1 MRTIKRKRLFT
12 KRTSRKSI
20 RRKKL
25 FRKILQRGGQIDN
38 PLGKLNSEP
47 ISQLPENDDSIAE
60 INAPTHF
67 TGNITKVGN
76 RIELSNFEEKKSRK
90 LGWMYGQ
97 YIGNFNIVLNEND
110 KVSEIKSMFAN
121 NNSVVKNSLF
131 IPPLDDK
138 IKISEKYSPWKTRL
152 YDIDVSLIDGNC
164 ETTMK
169 KILVDFY
176 NSKLKHRNPAMIE
189 YIIEKS
195 EDGILNGSIISKDNI
210 HERYLPGL
218 LDRNLYDKD
227 KGLVY
232 SDLDD
237 KTWTSITEDDRENLN
252 AFRLK
257 QQIFMRNTIDIFSE
271 YNEYIIPFN
280 MEYYRGFNGANIE
293 CITFLENYFAYLDI
307 YKSNKSIDNG
317 LLSKIIQ
324 ISLSSMLCN
333 FSKVHTDGG
342 TDIFSKFK
350 GGMFS
355 QKNSN
360 IRTKKSTDVGET
372 FEIDADNTIQAV
384 PSEKYVDFEY
394 RYYINSLITPKI
406 LTELLLYNIII
417 KKMIILE
424 KEEES
429 IKLYKEQKTSDF
441 LDAMG
446 RGEEHGFNKH
456 FKDLYILRKLQEDP
470 FSESQLSEQSPYN
483 IAREDKTQVKSWY
496 DDMKKTERKDRKYT
510 YIKIEKDV
518 KNANGDI
525 TKVSTP
531 YLYQIEE
538 NDKYMCIYVL
548 NEKLYNDLILKDDL
562 GNIDIKAEKH
572 LKNFNAIADKKDI
585 FNKYFENLLSK
596 QSMGHTSRLYTL
608 TPEAS

>member
-25 FRKILQRGGQIDN
+25 FRKILQRGGQIEN

-47 ISQLPENDDSIAE
+47 ISQLPENDSSIAV

-76 RIELSNFEEKKSRK
+76 RIELSNFEERKSRK

-97 YIGNFNIVLNEND
+97 YIGNFNIVFND
-110 KVSEIKSMFAN
+110 NGRVDAIKSLFAN
-121 NNSVVKNSLF
+121 KGSVVKNSLF

-138 IKISEKYSPWKTRL
+138 IKISEEFSPWKTRL
-152 YDIDVSLIDGNC
+152 YDIDVSLIDENC

-169 KILVDFY
+169 NILVDFY
-176 NSKLKHRNPAMIE
+176 DSKLKHSNRVMIK
-189 YIIEKS
+189 YIIDNS
-195 EDGILNGSIISKDNI
+195 EDGIFDGGSIISKDDI
-210 HERYLPGL
+210 HKRYLPGL
-218 LDRNLYDKD
+218 LDRSLYDKD
-227 KGLVY
+227 KGLDNSGLVN
-232 SDLDD
+232 
-237 KTWTSITEDDRENLN
+237 KTWNDITDADREKLN

-271 YNEYIIPFN
+271 YNDYIIPFN
-280 MEYYRGFNGANIE
+280 MEYYKGFDGANID
-293 CITFLENYFAYLDI
+293 CITFLKNYFAHLDI
-307 YKSNKSIDNG
+307 YNKSIDNG
-317 LLSKIIQ
+317 LLSKILQ
-324 ISLSSMLCN
+324 TSLSSMLCN
-333 FSKVHTDGG
+333 FSKVHKDGTG
-342 TDIFSKFK
+342 DIFSKLK

-355 QKNSN
+355 KKNSN
-360 IRTKKSTDVGET
+360 IRTKSSTDASEVFET
-372 FEIDADNTIQAV
+372 DAGKPIEAD
-384 PSEKYVDFEY
+384 PKEKYIEFEY
-394 RYYINSLITPKI
+394 KYYINSLITPKI

-424 KEEES
+424 KEGNT
-429 IKLYKEQKTSDF
+429 IKPYKEQKTSDF

-446 RGEEHGFNKH
+446 RGEEYGFNKH
-456 FKDLYILRKLQEDP
+456 FKELYILRKLQAEP
-470 FSESQLSEQSPYN
+470 FSESQETAQSPYN
-483 IAREDKTQVKSWY
+483 IARDDKREIKSWY
-496 DDMKKTERKDRKYT
+496 EDMKNTARDSDRKFT
-510 YIKIEKDV
+510 FIKIEKDV
-518 KNANGDI
+518 KNANGEI

-538 NDKYMCIYVL
+538 NDEYMCIYVL
-548 NEKLYNDLILKDDL
+548 NEKLYNDLILKDNL
-562 GNIDIKAEKH
+562 GKFDIKEEKH

-585 FNKYFENLLSK
+585 FDKYFENLLSEK
-596 QSMGHTSRLYTL
+596 SGGHTSRLYTL